1 MNAAATTYICAQKLI
16 VHNIFLLGR
25 NRNRKEND
33 NEYWDFICIK
43 SERNPFEN
51 ALDRLINN

>member
-1 MNAAATTYICAQKLI
+1 MNAAATTYICARKLI

-25 NRNRKEND
+25 SLNKKRKY
-33 NEYWDFICIK
+33 NECWDFICIK

-51 ALDRLINN
+51 AFGRLINN

>member
-1 MNAAATTYICAQKLI
+1 MNAAATTHICARKLI

-25 NRNRKEND
+25 NLNKKEND
-33 NEYWDFICIK
+33 NEYRDFIYIK